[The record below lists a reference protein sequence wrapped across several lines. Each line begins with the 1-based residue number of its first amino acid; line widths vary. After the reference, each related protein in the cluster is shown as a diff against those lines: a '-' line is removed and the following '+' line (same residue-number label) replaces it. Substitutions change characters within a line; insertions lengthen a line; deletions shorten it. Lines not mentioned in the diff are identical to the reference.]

1 MIQLRR
7 AAAALP
13 VVLAVA
19 CTSPANRPVSD
30 SARPIAAPARPEP
43 AAPDAARPAPNQP
56 ASAGEST
63 AESGAAGARSDDD
76 VARST
81 PAAPNVEPARSAP
94 SDVDDVAV
102 SWPRSVDGT
111 ADVTIARV
119 AGQDV
124 PLGEFVKKW
133 MLRYPEDVRGLLDDI
148 VLSRIVLMESATLG
162 LQPPPQEVDGTV
174 RRRLELL
181 DRQAKAAG
189 APDLE
194 TFIQA
199 RLGFEPR
206 VFVQHLEEES
216 AIDILAPR
224 CVRAWLMSNERR
236 EVRAITVA
244 DQAGIDAVQARLA
257 RGDDFEEVAKE
268 LSTDASKEQ
277 GGRVP
282 PLVRGDSTLAR
293 TAFAGEVGLVS
304 GPVREGDTYLFV
316 LVVAAPDVVEGT
328 WEEIGDRVEASLT
341 EQEVEDPEF
350 WQWKE
355 AMSARYDVDIKPFLE
370 LVR

>member
-1 MIQLRR
+1 MIRPSR
-7 AAAALP
+7 AAAALL
-13 VVLAVA
+13 VVAVTA
-19 CTSPANRPVSD
+19 CSSSSNRPVSK
-30 SARPIAAPARPEP
+30 SARPIAAEPDASPRVAEPEP
-43 AAPDAARPAPNQP
+43 VAPAERAPAEDGSRS
-56 ASAGEST
+56 ASRSS
-63 AESGAAGARSDDD
+63 SGSD
-76 VARST
+76 VASGGTDAST
-81 PAAPNVEPARSAP
+81 PAP
-94 SDVDDVAV
+94 SGVDDVAV

-133 MLRYPEDVRGLLDDI
+133 MLRYPEDVRGLLDDL
-148 VLSRIVLMESATLG
+148 VLSRIMLLEAAALG
-162 LQPPPQEVDGTV
+162 LQPPPKEVDGAV
-174 RRRLELL
+174 RRQLAQL
-181 DRQAKAAG
+181 DQQAKAAG

-206 VFVQHLEEES
+206 VFVRHLEEEA
-216 AIDILAPR
+216 AIDVLAPR

-244 DQAGIDAVQARLA
+244 DQAGVDEVEARLA

-268 LSTDASKEQ
+268 LSTDASKED

-282 PLVRGDSTLAR
+282 PLVRGESTLSR

-304 GPVREGDTYLFV
+304 GPVREGDTFLFV
-316 LVVAAPDVVEGT
+316 YVVAAPEVVEGS
-328 WEEIGDRVEASLT
+328 WDDVQEAVEASLA
-341 EQEVEDPEF
+341 EQRVEDPEF

-355 AMSARYDVDIKPFLE
+355 AMSARYDVDIQPFLE